1 MIIHY
6 YVLSKEDVFFVTQ
19 CMLLSTTLT
28 EFRMTTRILY
38 YKFCKFS
45 LCLHSILFLNM
56 DLYLQVATSTVM
68 KYLTQI

>member
-28 EFRMTTRILY
+28 EFRMTRILY
-38 YKFCKFS
+38 SKFCKFS